1 MTDLMR
7 MNLVEDFDEKQNE
20 IIPVNIILGMTCLEF
35 EDSIIFLN

>member
-7 MNLVEDFDEKQNE
+7 MNLVDDFDNKATEL
-20 IIPVNIILGMTCLEF
+20 IPVNIILGTTCLEF